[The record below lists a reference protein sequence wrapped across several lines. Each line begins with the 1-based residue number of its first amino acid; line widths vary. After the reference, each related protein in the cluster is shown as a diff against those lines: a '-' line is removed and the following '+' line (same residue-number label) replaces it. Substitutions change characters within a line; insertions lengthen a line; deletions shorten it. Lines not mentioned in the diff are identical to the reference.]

1 MSDQAPQW
9 MIFWFG
15 EPSISGSCWLSNR
28 LSSWFL
34 VIFCLSMFIIYILD
48 LLLSREIVYHQLSRC
63 LGIRLNR
70 YYRVLHCQNMIII
83 YIYYIYTY
91 LETPLATI
99 FAGGQML
106 WMLWILRRKLVK
118 SPDFCKNAGEIQKC
132 RICRCINVLKQ
143 QNTEEK
149 KHWKLCW
156 NYG

>member
-1 MSDQAPQW
+1 M
-9 MIFWFG
+9 FG
-15 EPSISGSCWLSNR
+15 YTAKP
-28 LSSWFL
+28 
-34 VIFCLSMFIIYILD
+34 
-48 LLLSREIVYHQLSRC
+48 
-63 LGIRLNR
+63 
-70 YYRVLHCQNMIII
+70 VLQSTTLPKHDN

-149 KHWKLCW
+149 NTE
-156 NYG
+156 NYAGIMGN